1 MGLSTDNPNPKWMTI
16 TGWVLTVLL
25 SLALFASATFKFMPP
40 TKEMEEGFAK
50 SGLTVT
56 KVRVIGVVEVAC
68 AILFLIPPTAVLG
81 AVLLTGYFGGATFAH
96 VTMNESVFV
105 PILFGVLAWLA
116 IFFRDGRLRALL
128 PLRR

>member
-1 MGLSTDNPNPKWMTI
+1 MTI
-16 TGWVLTVLL
+16 TGWALTVLL
-25 SLALFASATFKFMPP
+25 SLALFASATTKFLPP
-40 TKEMEEGFAK
+40 SKEMEEGMAK
-50 SGLTVT
+50 SGLTVQ
-56 KVRVIGVVEVAC
+56 KVRVIGVVEIAC
-68 AILFLIPPTAVLG
+68 TILFLIPPTAVLG

-96 VTMNESVFV
+96 VAGNEPVYI

>member
-1 MGLSTDNPNPKWMTI
+1 MGISTDKPNPKWMTI

-25 SLALFASATFKFMPP
+25 SLALFASAAMKFMPP
-40 TKEMEEGFAK
+40 TKEMEEGMAK
-50 SGLTVT
+50 AGLTVE
-56 KVRVIGVVEVAC
+56 KARVIGVVEIAC
-68 AILFLIPPTAVLG
+68 AVLFLIPPTAVLG

-96 VTMNESVFV
+96 VAGNEPVYV

-116 IFFRDGRLRALL
+116 IFFRDGRVRALL